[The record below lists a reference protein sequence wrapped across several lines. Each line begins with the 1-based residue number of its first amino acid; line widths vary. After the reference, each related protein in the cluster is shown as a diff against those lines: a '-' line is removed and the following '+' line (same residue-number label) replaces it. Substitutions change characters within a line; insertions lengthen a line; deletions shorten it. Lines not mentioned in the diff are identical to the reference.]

1 MRKDPGTANPAGFL
15 LGARTP
21 DSRNSGGPVTW
32 QELSISVPHEYV
44 EPVSYLFDRY
54 GKGLSTQADGMGRVL
69 LRTYLTSGSRQRLAR
84 IEVGVKLVA
93 LIGSVGALEIRDL
106 PEDEDWQN
114 SWKSH
119 FGILRVG
126 KRLVIKPTWL
136 ELEPGPED
144 IVIELDP
151 GIAFGTGYHPTTDT
165 CLQAMEQ
172 HITPGMTV
180 LDLGTGSGILTI
192 AAMKLGAG
200 RVTALD
206 IDSLAV
212 TAARRNFRRCGI
224 SKQVRLGKGSV
235 PHPTAGAGQFDLA
248 VANISARGVADRS
261 PFILTALKPGALFIA
276 SGLLITQKEEVA
288 SVVEPLGFTLVGEW
302 PQEEWVTLLY
312 RAPDSSAGGAP

>member
-1 MRKDPGTANPAGFL
+1 M
-15 LGARTP
+15 
-21 DSRNSGGPVTW
+21 VW

-44 EPVSYLFDRY
+44 EPISYLFGRY
-54 GKGLSTQADGMGRVL
+54 GKGLSTEVAGEGRVL
-69 LRTYLTSGSRQRLAR
+69 LRTYMTSSSRQRLAR
-84 IEVGVKLVA
+84 IEVGVRLVNA
-93 LIGSVGALEIRDL
+93 VEPIGSLLVRDL
-106 PEDEDWQN
+106 PDDEDWQN

-119 FGILRVG
+119 FKILRIG
-126 KRLVIKPTWL
+126 EHLVIKPTWL
-136 ELEPGPED
+136 ELDPGPDD

-192 AAMKLGAG
+192 AAIKLGAEL
-200 RVTALD
+200 VTALD
-206 IDSLAV
+206 IDTMAV
-212 TAARRNFRRCGI
+212 TAARRNFRRCRI

-248 VANISARGVADRS
+248 VANISARGVADRC

-276 SGLLITQKEEVA
+276 SGLLDAQKDEVA
-288 SVVEPLGFTLVGEW
+288 SVAEPLGFTLESEW
-302 PQEEWVTLLY
+302 PQEEWTTLLY
-312 RAPDSSAGGAP
+312 RAPD

>member
-1 MRKDPGTANPAGFL
+1 M
-15 LGARTP
+15 
-21 DSRNSGGPVTW
+21 VW

-44 EPVSYLFDRY
+44 EPISYLFGRY
-54 GKGLSTQADGMGRVL
+54 GKGLSTEVAGEGRVL
-69 LRTYLTSGSRQRLAR
+69 LRTYMISGSRQRLAR
-84 IEVGVKLVA
+84 IEVGVRLVNA
-93 LIGSVGALEIRDL
+93 VEPIGSLLVRDL
-106 PEDEDWQN
+106 PDDEDWQN

-119 FGILRVG
+119 FKILRIG
-126 KRLVIKPTWL
+126 EHLVIKPTWL
-136 ELEPGPED
+136 ELDPGPDD

-192 AAMKLGAG
+192 AAIKLGAEL
-200 RVTALD
+200 VTALD
-206 IDSLAV
+206 IDTMAV
-212 TAARRNFRRCGI
+212 TAARRNFRRCRI

-248 VANISARGVADRS
+248 VANISARGVADRC

-276 SGLLITQKEEVA
+276 SGLLDAQKDEVA
-288 SVVEPLGFTLVGEW
+288 SVAEPLGFTLESEW
-302 PQEEWVTLLY
+302 PQEEWTTLLY
-312 RAPDSSAGGAP
+312 RAPDSPGNATE